1 MAMQVVLHLHN
12 EDAFIADLEA
22 LPDPHANYIRVTN
35 PRKRDGK
42 SLNTLTD
49 GATSFLYPWT
59 RITFLEI
66 LEDDESR
73 DNTGKLL
80 GFFREGGSS
89 NGRR

>member
-12 EDAFIADLEA
+12 EEPFIADLEA
-22 LPDPHANYIRVTN
+22 LPDPNANYIRVTN

-42 SLNTLTD
+42 AIATLTN
-49 GATSFLYPWT
+49 GATTFLYPWT

-66 LEDDESR
+66 LEDNESQ
-73 DNTGKLL
+73 DSADKLM
-80 GFFREGGSS
+80 GFFREGNSS

>member
-12 EDAFIADLEA
+12 EDPFIADLEA

-42 SLNTLTD
+42 AMNTLTN
-49 GATSFLYPWT
+49 GATAFLYPWT

-66 LEDDESR
+66 LEDSEAQESA
-73 DNTGKLL
+73 DKLM
-80 GFFREGGSS
+80 GFFREG
-89 NGRR
+89 NGARR